1 MASKGPMKLTKN
13 RILSVA
19 IVLLILFSLVVG
31 VLLWATRRLN
41 PWMRQQAINMLEN
54 RFDSEAEIQD
64 LQVTLSPSISV
75 HGTGLTLRHHG
86 RTDVPPLIVIPEF
99 WASESWRAFLG
110 KPWHLRLVK
119 LRGLQIHMP
128 PRNKREPLPPL
139 RKTHD
144 IPVLVDELI
153 SDDAT
158 LEILPNDPEKLPH
171 VFLIHSLTMH
181 SVGLGR
187 SAPFVAR
194 LTNDTPPGEIAAQGQ
209 FGPWNIE
216 DPRSTPLSASY
227 TFKDAD
233 LGVFKG
239 ISGILSSE
247 GKFGG
252 ILEKIEVEGET
263 TVPDFE
269 VKISGHPMML
279 KTKFNATV
287 DGTNGNTLL
296 HPVLAYF
303 GHSTLSASGGVV
315 KAFSTKGREIIL
327 DVTASNARME
337 DLLALAVK
345 GDKPLMTGSVSLRT
359 HFDLPPGEGEIVD
372 RLKLNGQFGVSK
384 ARFTDD
390 AISDKVQDLSRRA
403 EGHPKDEDAGSAVSN
418 LSGRFV
424 LSDTILTLRRLSFR
438 VTGAHIQVDGTY
450 GLTSEKLDFHGM
462 AILDAKPSQMVTGVK
477 SLLLKPFDPFFRK
490 EGKTQLP
497 IKITGTRASPSFG
510 LELHKH

>member
-1 MASKGPMKLTKN
+1 MASKGSMKFPQS
-13 RILSVA
+13 RIYRVA
-19 IVLLILFSLVVG
+19 IVLLIVFVFAVG
-31 VLLWATRRLN
+31 VLLWAAHRLN
-41 PWMRQQAINMLEN
+41 PWMRQQVINMLEN

-64 LQVTLSPSISV
+64 LQVSLSPSISL
-75 HGTGLTLRHHG
+75 HGTGLKLRHHG

-99 WASESWRAFLG
+99 WASESWRMFLRE
-110 KPWHLRLVK
+110 PWHLQLVK
-119 LRGLQIHMP
+119 LRGLEIHMP
-128 PRNKREPLPPL
+128 PRGKEPLPPS
-139 RKTHD
+139 RKTRD
-144 IPVLVDELI
+144 IPVQVDELI

-158 LEILPNDPEKLPH
+158 LEILPNDPQKSPH
-171 VFLIHSLTMH
+171 VFLIHRLTMH

-187 SAPFVAR
+187 SVPFQAA

-216 DPRSTPLSASY
+216 DPRATPLSASY
-227 TFKDAD
+227 TFENAD
-233 LGVFKG
+233 LGVFRG

-252 ILEKIEVEGET
+252 ILERIEVEGET

-303 GHSTLSASGGVV
+303 GHSTLSANGGVV
-315 KAFSTKGREIIL
+315 KAFTTKGREIVL
-327 DVTASNARME
+327 DVAASNARLE
-337 DLLALAVK
+337 DLIALGVK
-345 GDKPLMTGSVSLRT
+345 GDKPLMTGSVSLKT
-359 HFDLPPGEGEIVD
+359 HFDLPPGDDEIVD
-372 RLKLNGQFGVSK
+372 RLKLKGQFGVEK
-384 ARFTDD
+384 ARFTDE
-390 AISDKVQDLSRRA
+390 AVSEKVQGLSRRA
-403 EGHPKDEDAGSAVSN
+403 QGEPKDEDAGSAVSALAGN
-418 LSGRFV
+418 FV
-424 LSDTILTLRRLSFR
+424 LSNAVITFRGLSFR
-438 VTGAHIQVDGTY
+438 VTGARIQVDGTY
-450 GLTSEKLDFHGM
+450 GLTSENLDFHGM

-477 SLLLKPFDPFFRK
+477 SLLLKPFDPVFRK

-497 IKITGTRASPSFG
+497 IKITGTRTSPSFG

>member
-1 MASKGPMKLTKN
+1 MTFTK
-13 RILSVA
+13 RVISRVA
-19 IVLLILFSLVVG
+19 IVLLVLFCLIG
-31 VLLWATRRLN
+31 ATLLWAAHRLN
-41 PWMRQQAINMLEN
+41 PWMRQQAINMLED

-64 LQVTLSPSISV
+64 LQVSLSPSISV

-99 WASESWRAFLG
+99 WASESWRVFLG
-110 KPWHLRLVK
+110 KPWHLQTVK
-119 LRGLQIHMP
+119 LRGLEIHMP
-128 PRNKREPLPPL
+128 PRGKEPLPPL
-139 RKTHD
+139 RGKRD
-144 IPVLVDELI
+144 IPVQVDELI
-153 SDDAT
+153 SDDAA

-171 VFLIHSLTMH
+171 VFLIHRLRMR

-187 SAPFVAR
+187 SVPFEAA
-194 LTNDTPPGEIAAQGQ
+194 LTNATPPGEIAAQGQ

-216 DPRSTPLSASY
+216 DPRATPLSASY
-227 TFKDAD
+227 TFKNAD
-233 LGVFKG
+233 LGVFRG
-239 ISGILSSE
+239 ISGTLSSE

-252 ILEKIEVEGET
+252 ILEQIEVEGET

-303 GHSTLSASGGVV
+303 GHSTLSATGGVV
-315 KAFSTKGREIIL
+315 KAFSTKGREIVL

-345 GDKPLMTGSVSLRT
+345 ADKPLMTGSVGLRT

-372 RLKLNGQFGVSK
+372 RLKLQGQFGVNK

-390 AISDKVQDLSRRA
+390 AISGKVKDLSRRA
-403 EGHPKDEDAGSAVSN
+403 EGHPKDEDAGSAVSA
-418 LSGRFV
+418 LSGRFALNDGV
-424 LSDTILTLRRLSFR
+424 ITFRGLSFR
-438 VTGAHIQVDGTY
+438 VTGAQIRVDGTY
-450 GLTSEKLDFHGM
+450 GLTSEQLDFHGM
-462 AILDAKPSQMVTGVK
+462 ATLDAKPSQMVTGVK
-477 SLLLKPFDPFFRK
+477 SLLLKPFDPMFRK

-497 IKITGTRASPSFG
+497 IKITGTRTAPSFG